1 MGFLF
6 SLTHKQASNYQSIKI
21 MMTVSQQIAI
31 KNDNLLY
38 MNKNKVL
45 IISDD
50 SLLRLQLRSLLE
62 QEYHV
67 IEATNKLES
76 LTVSTKS
83 LPNLILLDN
92 TLPEIN
98 SFTCLKELRQLDCCS
113 QTPILILTNFED
125 ELSVEQ
131 AFEVGAD
138 DCINKPIHRA
148 VLLGRVSRLL
158 KTNQTKA
165 ELGEKQYQREQLIW
179 RITERVRQFG
189 GLEEIFNTTVS
200 EVQQFLECDRV
211 LFYRVFPDGHGK
223 VVASAVV
230 PGCPSLLDVDID
242 DPCFRVNYLK
252 LYRQGRVRAIDDMES
267 AILDPCYVK
276 LIQPFQ
282 VKASLV
288 IPILERDAFWGL
300 LIAHTCKSTRHWLKD
315 EIELLQHLASQVS
328 IALNQAQSL
337 EIIQSSLE
345 KEQELN
351 ELKSRFFSMTS
362 HDVRVPLSSIL
373 NAAELIEH
381 YGHNF
386 SREKTIRHVQ
396 KIQTAVKKI
405 VNLLE
410 DARTIIKDIGT
421 NLTVNSQ
428 NVDIPKLCQNLVAE
442 MENLA
447 SKKHSISF
455 HATGNFTNTCLD
467 EKLLGYI
474 ITNLLENA
482 IKYSP
487 EGGKILFEI
496 NNQDNVAVFRIQDEG
511 IGIPDED
518 QELLFNYSKRGS
530 NVGSITG
537 TGIGLAI
544 VKNCVDLHGG
554 NITVNSKVG
563 MGTTFTVT
571 IPSQCQNN

>member
-1 MGFLF
+1 
-6 SLTHKQASNYQSIKI
+6 
-21 MMTVSQQIAI
+21 
-31 KNDNLLY
+31 
-38 MNKNKVL
+38 MNKNSPVVL

-50 SLLRLQLRSLLE
+50 NLLRIQLHSLLE
-62 QEYHV
+62 EEYLV
-67 IEATNKLES
+67 IEATNGKKGLA
-76 LTVSTKS
+76 VCAKA
-83 LPNLILLDN
+83 LPDIILLDT

-98 SFTCLKELRQLDCCS
+98 SFTCLKELRKLDSIS
-113 QTPILILTNFED
+113 QTPILMLTNFED
-125 ELSVEQ
+125 EKSVEQ

-165 ELGEKQYQREQLIW
+165 ELRQQQYQREQLIW

-200 EVQQFLECDRV
+200 EVQQFLKCDRV
-211 LFYRVFPDGHGK
+211 VFYRVFPDGHGK

-267 AILDPCYVK
+267 AILDPCYVE

-288 IPILERDAFWGL
+288 IPILEREAFWGL
-300 LIAHTCKSTRHWLKD
+300 LIAHTCKSTRHWIND

-328 IALNQAQSL
+328 IALNQAQYL
-337 EIIQSSLE
+337 EIIQASLE

-351 ELKSRFFSMTS
+351 ELKARFFSMTS

-373 NAAELIEH
+373 NAAELIEQF
-381 YGHNF
+381 GHNF

-396 KIQTAVKKI
+396 KIQTAVKRI

-410 DARTIIKDIGT
+410 DARTIIKDMGA

-428 NVDIPKLCQNLVAE
+428 NVDIPKLCQTLVAE
-442 MENLA
+442 MEIIA

-455 HATGNFTNTCLD
+455 HATGDFTNTCVD

-496 NNQDNVAVFRIQDEG
+496 NNQHNVTVFRIQDEG
-511 IGIPDED
+511 IGIPDEE
-518 QELLFNYSKRGS
+518 QMILFNYSQRGS
-530 NVGSITG
+530 NVGNITG

-571 IPSQCQNN
+571 IPSQCQN